1 MIFPQQVGNKKI
13 VLLILLLT
21 GKCSGTTLKEKN
33 RVKMKRIGVTNVV
46 QRVSS
51 SGDEFPDELWNNF
64 DSYNDSDQSDR
75 DLHSEM

>member
-46 QRVSS
+46 
-51 SGDEFPDELWNNF
+51 
-64 DSYNDSDQSDR
+64 
-75 DLHSEM
+75 